1 MMNSTRNTQNQLHNR
16 LTQPLQN
23 SLHRKNRVDAFNV
36 NLPTV
41 SSFRAS
47 LRGIARK
54 ANVDLELVN
63 QQGAVVAASR
73 KPGRNPEKLEVA
85 NLDAGNYKLRAILKR
100 GQQTKYRLSFN
111 STPRPRIVL
120 DSPVFTNPQPNPNSN
135 SPQPPI
141 STPVS
146 PFPTGNR
153 PDLGGN
159 SSATAT
165 QWGKIGST
173 ASKITD
179 VVGAGDDADWYS
191 FSVGEAGFSSNRLNL
206 SLISDAGVYARVYSA
221 ADMSDPLGNLV
232 SYNTTN
238 NPLGKTNMG
247 LAAGT
252 YFVKVGPVNAGTKAN
267 YSLDLSATGIPD
279 YAGDTKDTARVINNL
294 KPLNESGQAFSFT
307 DYVGHG
313 DIVDNYTFSTSA
325 KTTLTIKFERL
336 GTANFDKARIQ
347 HQLSKVDGLAPQS
360 LFWKN
365 AAGASINSGID
376 ALSQPTYELSG
387 ELAPGTYTLGLKSY
401 FHDGDNS
408 YRVTLSTS
416 PQ

>member
-1 MMNSTRNTQNQLHNR
+1 MMNSTRNTQNQLRNR

-23 SLHRKNRVDAFNV
+23 SLHRKNRVDTFNI
-36 NLPTV
+36 NLPTA

-47 LRGIARK
+47 LNGIAKK

-63 QQGAVVAASR
+63 QQGSVVAASR
-73 KPGRNPEKLEVA
+73 KPGRTAEKLEVA
-85 NLDAGNYKLRAILKR
+85 SLDAGNYKLRAILKR

-120 DSPVFTNPQPNPNSN
+120 DSPVFTNPQPNP
-135 SPQPPI
+135 I
-141 STPVS
+141 STPPQNPSSPPVS
-146 PFPTGNR
+146 PFPSGNR

-159 SSATAT
+159 SAATAT

-173 ASKITD
+173 LSKITD
-179 VVGAGDDADWYS
+179 AVGAGDDADWYS
-191 FSVGEAGFSSNRLNL
+191 FTVGEAGFPSSRLNL

-221 ADMSDPLGNLV
+221 ADLSDALGNVV
-232 SYNTTN
+232 SYNTHN
-238 NPLGKTNMG
+238 NPLGNTDIG

-252 YFVKVGPVNAGTKAN
+252 YFVKVGAVNGGSKAN
-267 YSLDLSATGIPD
+267 YSLDLSATGIAD
-279 YAGDTKDTARVINNL
+279 NAGNTKDTARVINNL
-294 KPLNESGQAFSFT
+294 NPLNTSGQSFSFT

-313 DIVDNYTFSTSA
+313 DITDNYTFSTSA

-336 GTANFDKARIQ
+336 GTGNFDKARIQ

-365 AAGASINSGID
+365 AAGASISSGID
-376 ALSQPTYELSG
+376 ALSQPTYVLSG

-408 YRVTLSTS
+408 YRVTFSTS
-416 PQ
+416 P